1 MRTNFQLK
9 RFKRTYSL
17 QVTKILREHILS
29 HYFVKPFLL
38 KTIITFCL
46 LASFSARQEDH
57 FQKIDVQNKTDFPF
71 RFCKIGLRN
80 TLLLKNGRLF
90 LFVFLFVC
98 CNNLSDFGLLFLKI
112 EALLELRKMFLRKKL
127 FDVRLGNLNCSTPKV
142 PIFCRFT

>member
-1 MRTNFQLK
+1 MDWTGRPYALIDTNHWSERRSAKSFGATSWTISSYVRTNFQLK

-17 QVTKILREHILS
+17 QVTNILREHILS

-98 CNNLSDFGLLFLKI
+98 CNNLSDFGLLF
-112 EALLELRKMFLRKKL
+112 
-127 FDVRLGNLNCSTPKV
+127 
-142 PIFCRFT
+142 